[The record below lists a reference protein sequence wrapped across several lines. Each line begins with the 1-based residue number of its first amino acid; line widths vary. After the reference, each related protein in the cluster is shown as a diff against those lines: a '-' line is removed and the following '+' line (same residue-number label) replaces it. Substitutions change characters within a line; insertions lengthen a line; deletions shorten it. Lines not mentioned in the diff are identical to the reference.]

1 MRIPTKLRTAG
12 VVSLI
17 ILLSPAVFGQSVPSP
32 AFEVASV
39 KLHQGGWPRI
49 SISTSGPRLEANA
62 ANLVILIMYAYDLN
76 SYQVPRTPPLL
87 ALGDEFYDIEA
98 KAEGNGAPTK
108 AEFGQMLQSLLADR
122 FKLKVH
128 RERREMPV
136 YALVVGKNGP
146 KFKESAPDASPD
158 THYAA
163 GDGRNY
169 EITMPKARM
178 ESLLGAI
185 ENSLTDRPVLD
196 KTGLTGTYNIKMTYT
211 PATKA
216 NLETPDLSDI
226 SIFAAVEQQLGLKLE
241 AQKAMIEV
249 LVVDHIEKPS
259 VN

>member
-1 MRIPTKLRTAG
+1 MLCAAG
-12 VVSLI
+12 AVSLMI
-17 ILLSPAVFGQSVPSP
+17 STSPAVLGQSAQSP

-39 KLHQGGWPRI
+39 KPHQSGWPRV
-49 SISTSGPRLEANA
+49 SISTSGPRLNANA
-62 ANLVILIMYAYDLN
+62 ASLAILIMYAYDLK

-98 KAEGNGAPTK
+98 KAEGEAAPTR
-108 AEFGQMLQSLLADR
+108 AQFGQMLQSLLTDR